1 MKLIF
6 GTKHLFQNR
15 GSCLE
20 SWRKVLF
27 LNLQILLFENP
38 GEVFFSPR
46 KNSHFEAEKSSPL
59 KRKI

>member
-15 GSCLE
+15 GSYLE

-27 LNLQILLFENP
+27 LNLQILLFEHP
-38 GEVFFSPR
+38 GEAFFSPR
-46 KNSHFEAEKSSPL
+46 KTNIFEAEKNPAL
-59 KRKI
+59 